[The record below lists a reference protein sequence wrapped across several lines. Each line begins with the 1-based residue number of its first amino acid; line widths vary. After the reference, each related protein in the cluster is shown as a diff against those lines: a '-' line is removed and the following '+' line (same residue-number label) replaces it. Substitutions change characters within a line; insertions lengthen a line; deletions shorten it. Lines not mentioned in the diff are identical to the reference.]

1 MQIVTRTLFACLFG
15 WCAMAPP
22 VASAIEVSRS
32 PSRLGGF
39 SVRTRVDPA
48 TPQTVTLTL
57 ETTEP
62 QRFLFRAIGRGLP
75 GLPAQNS
82 LPVPVLS
89 LQEGTRLLAADR
101 GSALTPEMTALAF
114 ISGAFPIDPTGL
126 TAPFNA
132 GAALAPSL
140 GRGTFTVTTTS
151 GDAGS
156 GAVLVE
162 SHEVAPAESAA
173 RVRHFSVRGHTG
185 PGGTVM
191 IVGFIIRGETP
202 LRMLVRGLG
211 PALANVGV
219 ARPIADPLVEIYAAG
234 APAPL
239 VVNDNWSDDP
249 EIAETARRVKA
260 MPLAPG
266 SRDAAL
272 LVALEPG
279 AYTALIAVTDH
290 TSGNALIEFHVL
302 D

>member
-1 MQIVTRTLFACLFG
+1 
-15 WCAMAPP
+15 MAPP
-22 VASAIEVSRS
+22 VASAIEVSRT
-32 PSRLGGF
+32 PSRFGGF

-57 ETTEP
+57 DTTEP

-82 LPVPVLS
+82 LPTPVLS
-89 LQEGTRLLAADR
+89 LGESTRLLAVDH
-101 GSALTPEMTALAF
+101 GSAISPEMRALARVA
-114 ISGAFPIDPTGL
+114 GAFPIVPADLPS
-126 TAPFNA
+126 PSNA

-151 GDAGS
+151 GDAGA
-156 GAVLVE
+156 GAVLFE
-162 SHEVAPAESAA
+162 AHDVAPAESAA

-185 PGGTVM
+185 PGGAVM

-202 LRMLVRGLG
+202 LRLLVRGLG
-211 PALANVGV
+211 PALANGGV
-219 ARPIADPLVEIYAAG
+219 TRPIADPLLEIYAAG

-249 EIAETARRVKA
+249 AIAETALRMQA

-272 LVALEPG
+272 LVALAPG

-290 TSGNALIEFHVL
+290 TSGNALLEFHVL